1 VRNSNT
7 GAKYHLDK
15 ENGNA
20 DLAVV
25 HSWITTEA
33 AKALFVRAGLD
44 YDKLR
49 LAANKRGFR
58 AVPMKGLKLN
68 ATTHSTVTRM
78 KTRNVIGVV
87 PGTAKPGEYVLYTAH
102 WDHLGVKPDVPGE
115 DKIHNGAVD
124 NASGSAAVLEMA
136 EAFAAAPPKRSV
148 MFGFVTLE
156 EQGLLGSEYLAKH
169 PPVPLN
175 KIVAGLNFDG
185 VGPAGPSRDMTVVGS
200 GASQLEDI
208 LAASLKTR
216 GRVTTPDPE
225 PEKGSFYRSDHI
237 SLAKVG
243 VPMLYSGQGVDMVDG
258 GVAAGMALREDY
270 RTKRYH
276 QPSDEWNDS
285 WDLRGPVETM
295 EVAYEVGNTIA
306 NSSAWPTWYKGN
318 EFRAVR
324 QRSLRA
330 K

>member
-7 GAKYHLDK
+7 GAKYYLDRP
-15 ENGNA
+15 NGNS
-20 DLAVV
+20 DLSVV
-25 HSWITTEA
+25 HSWITTEV
-33 AKALFVRAGLD
+33 AKTLFARAGLD

-68 ATTHSTVTRM
+68 AVTHSAVARM

-87 PGTAKPGEYVLYTAH
+87 PGTAKPDEYVLYTAH
-102 WDHLGVKPDVPGE
+102 WDHLGVKQDVPGA

-124 NASGSAAVLEMA
+124 NASGTAAVLEMA

-169 PPVPLN
+169 PPVALN
-175 KIVAGLNFDG
+175 KIVAGMNFDG

-200 GASQLEDI
+200 GASQIEDI
-208 LAASLKTR
+208 LTASLKKR

-243 VPMLYSGQGVDMVDG
+243 VPMLYAGQGVDMVEG
-258 GVAAGMALREDY
+258 GKAAGMALREDY

-276 QPSDEWNDS
+276 QPSDEWSDD

-306 NSSAWPTWYKGN
+306 NSSDWPAWYKGN
-318 EFRAVR
+318 EFRGIR
-324 QRSLRA
+324 MKSMRGR
-330 K
+330 